1 MTLLQIPDVPAVL
14 PDSVPDTRNE
24 LHMLATL
31 PADELIAKLI
41 STNVTNDINLEIALA
56 VVYQ

>member
-31 PADELIAKLI
+31 PADVQPSAIAGI
-41 STNVTNDINLEIALA
+41 S
-56 VVYQ
+56 